1 MTDPLGPPGAVPGGT
16 PPPALRVLGVRHH
29 GPGSARAVVRALEA
43 QDPQLVLIEGPPEAN
58 ALVEWAG
65 RGLVPPVALLAYD
78 QAAPRRAG
86 FWPFAEFSPEWQAIS
101 WAVQHGREVR
111 FCDLP
116 AVHTLALE
124 AEEEEPEDEEGPE
137 SETDPSSDSEPGADD
152 ETLRQALFLAPL
164 ARRSSR
170 LLPSRRW
177 ERRGGR
183 RLGSLEGDNA
193 DQADDFDEPQ
203 LRTDPIAVLART
215 AGYDDPERWWEDV
228 IEARTDGD
236 PFDALTEA
244 MAELRAADIRPVSEQ
259 AKLTEARRE
268 AAMRQALRKATKAA
282 DRVAVVCGAWH
293 APALSGKLP
302 PATADTAL
310 LRGLPKVKVTTAWVP
325 WTHSRLALASGYGA
339 GVDSP
344 GWYHHL
350 FTSSDAVIERWMTAV
365 AQVLRNH
372 DLAVSSAHAIE
383 ATRLAQALAA
393 MRGRPLP
400 GLQEVQEAALAVLC
414 EGREQ
419 TLGWVTRDLVVGE
432 RLGEV
437 PAEAPMV
444 PLEADLRRLAKSA
457 RLPFS
462 AEAKDLVLD
471 LRKDTDRAKSM
482 LLRRL
487 RILGIGWGDPMAVG
501 GTGTFKEGWRLA
513 WEPEFALAIVL
524 ASRFGTT
531 VESAAS
537 AAIVADLGN
546 LADITGRIE
555 SALAAE
561 LGDTL
566 PELLGILDERAAHTA
581 DIAHLLDALPALVR
595 AQRYGDVRGTDTSSL
610 GTVAEAILARA
621 CAGLPAASSG
631 LSEEAAAELRRH
643 VDAVQLVIGLMGEAS
658 RDLWLDALGRLIDTG
673 DVPGLLAGR
682 ATRLLFNADVLSPE
696 DASGRVSQALSHGPS
711 VADRAAFAEGY
722 LAGGALLL
730 VHDEHLMPIIDDW
743 IGGLTGDDFLETLPA
758 LRRAFAAYSKPER
771 RQLSERISRGG
782 PTVKVAEEHDWDAA
796 AALLDTVATLLGR
809 NS

>member
-1 MTDPLGPPGAVPGGT
+1 MTRAATADQGT
-16 PPPALRVLGVRHH
+16 ETVEVARPALRVLGVRHH

-43 QDPQLVLIEGPPEAN
+43 QDPQIVLIEGPPEADV
-58 ALVEWAG
+58 LVEWVG

-78 QAAPRRAG
+78 QAAPQRAS
-86 FWPFAEFSPEWQAIS
+86 FWPFAEFSPEWQALA
-101 WAVQHGREVR
+101 WAVRNRREVR

-116 AVHTLALE
+116 AVHSLASRE
-124 AEEEEPEDEEGPE
+124 DDEDADPSTSSGIGKDDAEPGTIPEPVEGP
-137 SETDPSSDSEPGADD
+137 SGDPDVDLPETIPEPVEGPSGNEPH
-152 ETLRQALFLAPL
+152 
-164 ARRSSR
+164 
-170 LLPSRRW
+170 
-177 ERRGGR
+177 
-183 RLGSLEGDNA
+183 
-193 DQADDFDEPQ
+193 

-244 MAELRAADIRPVSEQ
+244 MAELRTAELRPVSEQ
-259 AKLTEARRE
+259 EQLTEQRRE

-282 DRVAVVCGAWH
+282 ERVAVVCGAWH

-302 PATADTAL
+302 PATADAAI

-325 WTHSRLALASGYGA
+325 WTHSRLAFASGYGA

-350 FTSSDAVIERWMTAV
+350 FTSTDAVIERWMTAV
-365 AQVLRNH
+365 AQVLRKH

-383 ATRLAQALAA
+383 ATRLAQALAV

-400 GLQEVQEAALAVLC
+400 GLAEVQEAALAVLC
-414 EGREQ
+414 EGRHQ
-419 TLGWVTRDLVVGE
+419 TLGWVTSDLVVGE
-432 RLGEV
+432 KLGEV

-457 RLPFS
+457 RLTLSPTP
-462 AEAKDLVLD
+462 KTLVLD
-471 LRKDTDRAKSM
+471 LRKETDRAKSV

-487 RILGIGWGDPMAVG
+487 GILGIGWGAPAAVS
-501 GTGTFKEGWRLA
+501 GTGTFKEGWEIA

-531 VESAAS
+531 VAGAAAS
-537 AAIVADLGN
+537 AIVTDLGN

-555 SALAAE
+555 EALAAE
-561 LGDTL
+561 LDATL
-566 PELLGILDERAAHTA
+566 PELLSVLDERAAHTA

-610 GTVAEAILARA
+610 GVVAEAILARA
-621 CAGLPAASSG
+621 CAGLPAAASG
-631 LSEEAAAELRRH
+631 LSEEAAAELRKH
-643 VDAVQLVIGLMGEAS
+643 VDAVQLVIGLMGEES
-658 RDLWLDALGRLIDTG
+658 RELWLDALGRLIDTG

-682 ATRLLFNADVLSPE
+682 ATRLLFDADVLAPA
-696 DASGRVSQALSHGPS
+696 DASARVSQALSHGPS

-730 VHDEHLMPIIDDW
+730 VHDEHLLPIIDEW
-743 IGGLTGDDFLETLPA
+743 IASLHGEDFLETLPS
-758 LRRAFAAYSKPER
+758 LRRAFGSYSKPER
-771 RQLSERISRGG
+771 RQLSERISRGSG
-782 PTVKVAEEHDWDAA
+782 PVVASEEIDWDAA

-809 NS
+809 KS

>member
-1 MTDPLGPPGAVPGGT
+1 MTDPLGPPGTVPGPPGTVPPPPAPVPGG
-16 PPPALRVLGVRHH
+16 PERPALRVLGVRHH

-43 QDPQLVLIEGPPEAN
+43 QDPQLVLIEGPPEAD

-101 WAVQHGREVR
+101 WAVKHGREVR

-124 AEEEEPEDEEGPE
+124 AEDEEPPQGHPREGGDLPESDAEIPGQAGEDVEEQDEVEEG
-137 SETDPSSDSEPGADD
+137 DD
-152 ETLRQALFLAPL
+152 LVE
-164 ARRSSR
+164 
-170 LLPSRRW
+170 
-177 ERRGGR
+177 
-183 RLGSLEGDNA
+183 
-193 DQADDFDEPQ
+193 DEPQ

-244 MAELRAADIRPVSEQ
+244 MAELRAADVRPVSEQ

-414 EGREQ
+414 EGRAN
-419 TLGWVTRDLVVGE
+419 TLEWVTRDLVVGE

-462 AEAKDLVLD
+462 AEAKDIVLD
-471 LRKDTDRAKSM
+471 LRKDTDRAKSV

-487 RILGIGWGDPMAVG
+487 QILGIAWGNPVG
-501 GTGTFKEGWRLA
+501 VSGTGTFKEGWRLA
-513 WEPEFALAIVL
+513 WEPEFAVAIVL

-537 AAIVADLGN
+537 AAIVTDLGN

-555 SALAAE
+555 RALAAE
-561 LGDTL
+561 LDGTL
-566 PELLGILDERAAHTA
+566 PELLSILDERAAHTA

-610 GTVAEAILARA
+610 GAVAEAILARA

-631 LSEEAAAELRRH
+631 LREDAAAELRQH

-658 RDLWLDALGRLIDTG
+658 RDLWLDALRRLIDTG

-682 ATRLLFNADVLSPE
+682 ATRLLFDADVLTPQ
-696 DASGRVSQALSHGPS
+696 DASDRVSQALSHGPT

-730 VHDEHLMPIIDDW
+730 VHDEHLMPIIDEW
-743 IGGLTGDDFLETLPA
+743 IVSLTGDDFLETLPA

-771 RQLSERISRGG
+771 RQLSERIARGG
-782 PTVKVAEEHDWDAA
+782 PKATVAEDHDWDEA
-796 AALLDTVATLLGR
+796 AALLDTVAVLLGR
-809 NS
+809 NA

>member
-1 MTDPLGPPGAVPGGT
+1 MNDSVEAAK
-16 PPPALRVLGVRHH
+16 PALRVLGVRHH
-29 GPGSARAVVRALEA
+29 GPGSARAVVRALAA
-43 QDPQLVLIEGPPEAN
+43 QDPQLILIEGPPEADV
-58 ALVEWAG
+58 LVEWVG

-78 QAAPRRAG
+78 QAAPQRAG
-86 FWPFAEFSPEWQAIS
+86 FWPFAEFSPEWQALA
-101 WAVQHGREVR
+101 WAVRNGREVR

-116 AVHTLALE
+116 AANSLVA
-124 AEEEEPEDEEGPE
+124 PDDDEDETEDLDDELPADDLPHHRHPRDLPRHPLEGGDLPE
-137 SETDPSSDSEPGADD
+137 ADDPSEPH
-152 ETLRQALFLAPL
+152 
-164 ARRSSR
+164 
-170 LLPSRRW
+170 
-177 ERRGGR
+177 
-183 RLGSLEGDNA
+183 
-193 DQADDFDEPQ
+193 

-244 MAELRAADIRPVSEQ
+244 MAELRAAELRPVSEQ
-259 AKLTEARRE
+259 AQLTEQRRE

-282 DRVAVVCGAWH
+282 ERVAVVCGAWH

-302 PATADTAL
+302 PATADAAI
-310 LRGLPKVKVTTAWVP
+310 LRGLPKAKVTTAWVP

-350 FTSSDAVIERWMTAV
+350 FTSADAVIERWMTAV

-383 ATRLAQALAA
+383 ATRLAQALAV

-400 GLQEVQEAALAVLC
+400 GLEEVQEAALAVLC
-414 EGREQ
+414 EGRHQ
-419 TLGWVTRDLVVGE
+419 TLNWVTSDLVVGE
-432 RLGEV
+432 KLGEV

-457 RLPFS
+457 RLTLS
-462 AEAKDLVLD
+462 ATPKVLTLD
-471 LRKDTDRAKSM
+471 LRKDTDRAKSV

-487 RILGIGWGDPMAVG
+487 GILGIGWGTPAAVS
-501 GTGTFKEGWRLA
+501 GTGTFKEGWEIT
-513 WEPEFALAIVL
+513 WQPEFTLAIVL

-531 VESAAS
+531 VAGAAAS
-537 AAIVADLGN
+537 AIVTELGN

-555 SALAAE
+555 EALAAE
-561 LGDTL
+561 LDATL
-566 PELLGILDERAAHTA
+566 PELLSVLDERAAHTA

-610 GTVAEAILARA
+610 GAVAEAILARA

-631 LSEEAAAELRRH
+631 LSDEAAAELRKH
-643 VDAVQLVIGLMGEAS
+643 LDAVQLVIGLMGEES
-658 RDLWLDALGRLIDTG
+658 RELWLDALGRLIDTG

-682 ATRLLFNADVLSPE
+682 ATRLLFDADVLTPAE
-696 DASGRVSQALSHGPS
+696 ASTRVSQALSHGPS

-730 VHDEHLMPIIDDW
+730 VHDEHLLPIIDEW
-743 IGGLTGDDFLETLPA
+743 IGSLHGEDFLETLPS
-758 LRRAFAAYSKPER
+758 LRRAFAGYSKPER
-771 RQLSERISRGG
+771 RQLSERISRGAG
-782 PTVKVAEEHDWDAA
+782 PTVAAEDLDWDAA

-809 NS
+809 KS